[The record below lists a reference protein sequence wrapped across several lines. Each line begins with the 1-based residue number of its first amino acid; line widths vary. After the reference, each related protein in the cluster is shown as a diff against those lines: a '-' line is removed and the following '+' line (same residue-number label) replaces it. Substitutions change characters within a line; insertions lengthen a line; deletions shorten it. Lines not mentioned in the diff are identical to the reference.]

1 MAAGQHPAEFASHTR
16 AGPKLVHGL
25 VVDSQAMDDF
35 VLEWLA
41 RWMPSQQAWTNVPYA
56 FMERLRRPAAVTCG
70 QLQLDLLASQ
80 APVFL
85 VVADAHCKR
94 LEHLAKTEKARK
106 ELADK
111 GLG

>member
-1 MAAGQHPAEFASHTR
+1 
-16 AGPKLVHGL
+16 
-25 VVDSQAMDDF
+25 MDDF

-41 RWMPSQQAWTNVPYA
+41 HWMPNQQAWTKVPLRLHGPV
-56 FMERLRRPAAVTCG
+56 RLRRPAAVTCG

>member
-1 MAAGQHPAEFASHTR
+1 M
-16 AGPKLVHGL
+16 
-25 VVDSQAMDDF
+25 
-35 VLEWLA
+35 
-41 RWMPSQQAWTNVPYA
+41 
-56 FMERLRRPAAVTCG
+56 TCG

-106 ELADK
+106 VLADK